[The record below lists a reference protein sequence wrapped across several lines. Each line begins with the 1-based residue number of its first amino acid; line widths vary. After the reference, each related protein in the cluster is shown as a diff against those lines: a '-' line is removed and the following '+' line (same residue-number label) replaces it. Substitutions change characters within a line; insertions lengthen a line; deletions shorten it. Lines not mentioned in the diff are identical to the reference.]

1 MPITPFGW
9 RAAELFSICRY
20 LDEAGGRLI
29 VTLMEPYD
37 ITSIVYAARLGE
49 VVTGSVEDGEVI
61 RKLGEARHDGAD
73 LARRRREDG
82 GSGSSCVAERHMIC
96 TDRNSQSGR

>member
-1 MPITPFGW
+1 LIPHAAAERDCTISHPANIDPRAERSGDAVMPITPFGW

-61 RKLGEARHDGAD
+61 RKLG
-73 LARRRREDG
+73 G
-82 GSGSSCVAERHMIC
+82 GQA
-96 TDRNSQSGR
+96 